1 MRIQF
6 FLSDLFWHLFD
17 ISLRWLS
24 SCWTQFVL
32 KTWEFLAPLRTWG
45 AYWTN
50 RGAQRSGQ
58 LAVGNCNIVQL
69 QSVERWWKHVKKLS
83 GSSHSSSSSSRRPKV
98 LQISL
103 SFNVFDFT
111 IIENFLIPS
120 VLGTDLRTRST
131 CPFAT
136 EGHMWSSLLCG
147 RAAMCNL
154 VANEFIWMAHGDL
167 SPANWWIYL
176 VCDPVILYNCCK
188 TNSSGSPHCC
198 HMFCEILSANLGEVL
213 CYDLKLLAA
222 GHEGKGQKSALIE

>member
-1 MRIQF
+1 M
-6 FLSDLFWHLFD
+6 
-17 ISLRWLS
+17 
-24 SCWTQFVL
+24 L

-188 TNSSGSPHCC
+188 TNSSGSPTAVICFVKYSLQIWVKCC
-198 HMFCEILSANLGEVL
+198 VMTLSS
-213 CYDLKLLAA
+213 LLQAMKVRVKRV
-222 GHEGKGQKSALIE
+222 HWLNNSCDV